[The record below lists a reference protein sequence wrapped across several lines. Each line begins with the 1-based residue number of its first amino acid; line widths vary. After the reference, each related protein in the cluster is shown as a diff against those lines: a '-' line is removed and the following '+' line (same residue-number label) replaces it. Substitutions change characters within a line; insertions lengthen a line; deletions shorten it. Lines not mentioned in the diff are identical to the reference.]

1 MIWYCVCVCVRV
13 RNKVEPIYKAIKKK
27 IANGKQQPKTNKI
40 SKERSSYKRSLGV
53 VDESVI
59 ECVLNEFI
67 FSGFANFFYGQF
79 DVLSIFVYPSSC
91 LYAVI
96 SHIQHIHRD
105 SRNSPVKTPLI
116 PSPSP
121 SPSMSPWTL
130 CPGTISSSISQP
142 TYSLICGA
150 MFIARL

>member
-1 MIWYCVCVCVRV
+1 MYNSFDVTRTVSHTRLPPKDTVTSSSQRCF
-13 RNKVEPIYKAIKKK
+13 K
-27 IANGKQQPKTNKI
+27 KTNKI

-96 SHIQHIHRD
+96 SHIQHIHHN

-121 SPSMSPWTL
+121 SPSMSP
-130 CPGTISSSISQP
+130 
-142 TYSLICGA
+142 
-150 MFIARL
+150 